1 MHKIATILLPLLL
14 LAGCVSQPS
23 TQRPEAPATP
33 PTTPAPSVSAP
44 AKPVA
49 KPAAEPSYQAKG
61 KASYYASRHHG
72 RRTASGERL
81 NNNAFTAAHRE
92 LPFGTRVKV
101 TNLSNDRSVVVRIT
115 DRGPH
120 TRGRLIDLS
129 QAAARELGMLRAGV
143 AQVRVE
149 SVDN

>member
-1 MHKIATILLPLLL
+1 MHKIATFILPLVL
-14 LAGCVSQPS
+14 LAGCASQPNA
-23 TQRPEAPATP
+23 QRPEAPATP
-33 PTTPAPSVSAP
+33 PKPAPSVSAP
-44 AKPVA
+44 AKPVVE
-49 KPAAEPSYQAKG
+49 PATEPSYQAKG

-81 NNNAFTAAHRE
+81 NNNALTAAHRE

-101 TNLSNDRSVVVRIT
+101 TNLANERSVVVHIT

-129 QAAARELGMLRAGV
+129 QAAAKELGMLRAGV

-149 SVDN
+149 SLDD

>member
-1 MHKIATILLPLLL
+1 MHKIATIILPLLL
-14 LAGCVSQPS
+14 LAGCASQPS
-23 TQRPEAPATP
+23 TQRPEAPSTP
-33 PTTPAPSVSAP
+33 PKPAPTVSAP
-44 AKPVA
+44 TKPVA
-49 KPAAEPSYQAKG
+49 KPAAPSYQAKG

-81 NNNAFTAAHRE
+81 NNNALTAAHRE
-92 LPFGTRVKV
+92 LPFGMRVKV
-101 TNLSNDRSVVVRIT
+101 TNLSNERSVVVRIT

>member
-1 MHKIATILLPLLL
+1 MRKIVTLLLPLAL
-14 LAGCVSQPS
+14 LAGCASQP
-23 TQRPEAPATP
+23 TGQRPP
-33 PTTPAPSVSAP
+33 PTPAPHGQPS
-44 AKPVA
+44 
-49 KPAAEPSYQAKG
+49 AEPSAPVEAAAPKPSYRAKG

-81 NNNAFTAAHRE
+81 NNNALTAAHRE

-101 TNLSNDRSVVVRIT
+101 TNLANDRSVVVRIT

-120 TRGRLIDLS
+120 TRGRLIDLT

-149 SVDN
+149 SLD